1 MNSDYII
8 PGQANVRPKI
18 GLALGSGLVRGWA
31 HIGAIRALVRNG
43 FKPDIIAGTS
53 VGALAGAAYVNNRLD
68 ELEDWARSL
77 NRSSVMHWVDP
88 QMGKGGGLIAGLKL
102 YKLMREHFG
111 DTKIENM
118 KVNFAAVAADMV
130 TGHEV
135 WLREGDLVQA
145 MRASFALPGVFP
157 PMMHNGRLLV
167 DGALVNPVPVS
178 ACQAMGADMIIAINL
193 NGDIV
198 GKLRKG
204 SNNFPTVAG
213 FDPLNPDSSPDTA
226 EQASLSKR
234 AKRLF
239 GRDTQS
245 PSLFGVLISAM
256 NIIQDRLARSRL
268 AGEPPDVLITPRI
281 GHIGLMEF
289 ERVDELINLG
299 EQAVENMLPQLRD
312 AWQVLCVDSFRRR
325 TNSDTEGAR

>member
-1 MNSDYII
+1 MNETFITGTS
-8 PGQANVRPKI
+8 NTNRPKI

-31 HIGAIRALVRNG
+31 HIGAIRALIRNG

-53 VGALAGAAYVNNRLD
+53 VGALAGAAYATNRMD

-77 NRSSVMHWVDP
+77 NRLSIMNWVDP
-88 QMGKGGGLIAGLKL
+88 QVNKGGLIGGLKIM
-102 YKLMREHFG
+102 KLMREHWG
-111 DTKIENM
+111 DTLIENM
-118 KVNFAAVAADMV
+118 PVNFVAVAADMV

-135 WLREGDLVQA
+135 WLRNGDLVQA
-145 MRASFALPGVFP
+145 LRASFALPGIFP
-157 PMMHNGRLLV
+157 PMPYQNRLLV

-193 NGDIV
+193 NGDII

-204 SNNFPTVAG
+204 SNKFPTVAG
-213 FDPLNPDSSPDTA
+213 FDPLNPETSPETA
-226 EQASLSKR
+226 DKMSLSRR
-234 AKRLF
+234 ARRLF
-239 GRDTQS
+239 SRDSAS
-245 PSLFGVLISAM
+245 PSLFGTLISAM

-268 AGEPPDVLITPRI
+268 AGEPPDVAISPRI

-289 ERVDELINLG
+289 ERVDELIALG

-312 AWQVLCVDSFRRR
+312 AWQVLCVDSFRR
-325 TNSDTEGAR
+325 TDSMH